1 MIHKSYRML
10 HFKRHLF
17 PAGLALFLVFTVLS
31 VSGQENWTH
40 FRGSNMDA
48 ASADSLVPVSWSDST
63 NIVWKTEIR
72 GRGWSSPV
80 VYGNQVWLTTA
91 TTDGKEMSGICV
103 DFNTGKLVFDLPL
116 FRQDSI
122 YRKHP
127 VNSYATPTPCIEEG
141 FVYLNFGSSGTACVS
156 TADGRTIWKRDDLR
170 VDHMQGT
177 GSSPILYKELLIVHY
192 EGTDQQFI
200 VAMNKRT
207 GETVWRADRPHE
219 YYDPL
224 QPVGK
229 KAYVTP
235 IVIHVNGKDLLIS
248 NGAAV
253 CNAFDVLTG
262 EEVWRIPQGE
272 DSTISMPVFEEGVLY
287 FYTSFV
293 TPAQGEKYAELMAVD
308 PTGTGNIGGTHV
320 RWRVKSPVLQLLTPL
335 VKDGIIYT
343 IDTRSNLL
351 EIDAKTG
358 STLYTARLK
367 GKYNSSPVCAGG
379 NVYFTSV
386 KGETLVMKTGR
397 DPRVVAE
404 NNLAGEVFATPAI
417 VRNSILF
424 RNDKA
429 LYRIGISR
437 KNEGKSAQ

>member
-1 MIHKSYRML
+1 ML
-10 HFKRHLF
+10 QICKLLTNTFLSLLF
-17 PAGLALFLVFTVLS
+17 VLGHS
-31 VSGQENWTH
+31 TLTAQNDWTH
-40 FRGSNMDA
+40 FRGSHLNGI
-48 ASADSLVPVSWSDST
+48 SADSLVPVSWNDTT
-63 NIVWKTEIR
+63 NILWKAEIK

-80 VYGNQVWLTTA
+80 VYGNQVWVTTA
-91 TTDGKEMSGICV
+91 STDGKEMSGICI
-103 DFNTGKLVFDLPL
+103 DFNTGRLVYDLLL

-127 VNSYATPTPCIEEG
+127 VNSYATPTPCIEDG
-141 FVYLNFGSSGTACVS
+141 FVYLNYGSSGTACVS
-156 TADGRTIWKRDDLR
+156 TADGRIVWKRDDLK

-177 GSSPILYKELLIVHY
+177 GSSPIIYKDFLIVHY

-235 IVIHVNGKDLLIS
+235 FVINVEGKDLLIS

-253 CNAFDVLTG
+253 CNAFDILTG
-262 EEVWRIPQGE
+262 REVWRIPQGE
-272 DSTISMPVFEEGVLY
+272 DSTISMPVSEDGVLF

-293 TPAQGEKYAELMAVD
+293 TPLQGEKYAELMAVD
-308 PTGTGNIGGTHV
+308 PKGSGNIGGTNV
-320 RWRVKSPVLQLLTPL
+320 LWRVKTPVLQLLTPL

-343 IDTRSNLL
+343 VDTRNNLL
-351 EIDAKTG
+351 VIDSKTG
-358 STLYTARLK
+358 STIYTTKLRSK
-367 GKYNSSPVCAGG
+367 FNSSPVYAGG
-379 NVYFTSV
+379 KVYFTSV
-386 KGETLVMKTGR
+386 KGETIVLKAGR
-397 DPRVVAE
+397 TPEILTE
-404 NNLAGEVFATPAI
+404 NILTGEVFATPAI

-437 KNEGKSAQ
+437 INEGKSAQ